1 MKKSNGNWI
10 GKDGKRETGN
20 ARSPHRLAAQTH
32 ETTASSR
39 SSVPSLSS
47 SPPLP
52 CSPSALLPLS
62 PASLEEAGA
71 AASSV
76 SRFPS
81 SSSSGFTLIELIVVV
96 AIIGI
101 LAAIAVPAMKNAP
114 KKAKEAALKENLF
127 TMRSCIDQYLADKGK
142 YPPSL
147 EVLVDE
153 HYMRRI
159 PVDPITGFDDSWVTV
174 PAAPD
179 TDEDLQPEEGGIID
193 VHSGSEGIALDGTSY
208 ADW

>member
-1 MKKSNGNWI
+1 MKK
-10 GKDGKRETGN
+10 KDGKQGMEN
-20 ARSPHRLAAQTH
+20 ARSPLRLAVRPGCA
-32 ETTASSR
+32 AA
-39 SSVPSLSS
+39 PSNG
-47 SPPLP
+47 PE
-52 CSPSALLPLS
+52 PSLS
-62 PASLEEAGA
+62 PASHEGAGGKT
-71 AASSV
+71 SPV

-81 SSSSGFTLIELIVVV
+81 PSSSGFTLIELIVVV

-101 LAAIAVPAMKNAP
+101 LATIAVPAMKNAP
-114 KKAKEAALKENLF
+114 KKAKEAALKEDLF

-159 PVDPITGFDDSWVTV
+159 PDDPITASADTWVTV

-193 VHSGSEGIALDGTSY
+193 VHSGADGVALDGSSY